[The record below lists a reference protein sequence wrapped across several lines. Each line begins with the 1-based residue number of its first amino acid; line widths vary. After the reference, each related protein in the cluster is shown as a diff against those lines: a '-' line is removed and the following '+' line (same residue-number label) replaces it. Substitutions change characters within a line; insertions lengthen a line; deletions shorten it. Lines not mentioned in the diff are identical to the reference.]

1 MFLQVPGIID
11 IVIDDSVAKKSK
23 KFVNLWVMIKNQKIQ
38 GKCTNII
45 KLNQTID

>member
-23 KFVNLWVMIKNQKIQ
+23 KIINL
-38 GKCTNII
+38 
-45 KLNQTID
+45 